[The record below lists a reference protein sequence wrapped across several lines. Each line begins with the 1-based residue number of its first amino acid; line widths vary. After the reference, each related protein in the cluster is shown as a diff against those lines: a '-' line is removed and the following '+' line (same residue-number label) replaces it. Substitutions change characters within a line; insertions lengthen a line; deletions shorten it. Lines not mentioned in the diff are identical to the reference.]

1 MTANQ
6 IAYWT
11 LQETRRS
18 NFERERQG
26 RDTIAENIR
35 HNKEGESIGWSNYD
49 ETVRHNTLMEDLN
62 RYATDKN
69 YEAAWNHDTVS
80 LIKNATDASSDANSW
95 LGAAVGGLGLVDRM
109 LANAGYTGFGKAS
122 PEKTVGGNAQK
133 SRPLVSSITPKDMK
147 GR

>member
-6 IAYWT
+6 ISYWA
-11 LQETRRS
+11 LVETKRS
-18 NFERERQG
+18 NLERERQG

-35 HNKEGESIGWSNYD
+35 HNKEGESIGWSNFG
-49 ETVRHNTLMEDLN
+49 ETVRHNQLMEDLN
-62 RYATDKN
+62 RYATDKQ

-80 LIKNATDASSDANSW
+80 LIGNATNASSKANSW
-95 LGAAVGGLGLVDRM
+95 LGAAVGGLGIVDRM

-122 PEKTVGGNAQK
+122 TTKTVGNNTK
-133 SRPLVSSITPKDMK
+133 PSRQIVGSITPKDMK